1 MVRAAEAMTRRVAA
15 PQFHDDITQ
24 CPKLEV
30 DTEKQNYYAY
40 SSRDTSIDHDEDS
53 HLYLES
59 PYGTPISSQPIL
71 GKLTSPLK
79 RKRRFQFYRVPH
91 SIMRWICLGVFMSLV
106 LFIAFLFRFTISGSP
121 FRAAHPRL
129 PNSKPRPARWESFPF
144 LTRYYGGIRTLVLR
158 EENVPEYPGD
168 GMVEKIMD
176 TTPAGGKGGDNTRKR
191 SETMNS
197 LVFNPYP
204 DYKSEIYI
212 GKYGVKNDCFLDAN
226 KKTSIP
232 LVRYFR
238 GIPKGFPDAAMGS
251 NKLLGIND
259 DVCFD
264 RFGRLGPYG
273 LGYGIAAGGTGGGL
287 EGDRSGIG
295 EVWKD
300 TPMVDFRTVNWAEA
314 QERCVAANS
323 HRFPKLEPSRVD
335 RFAAMQIGASHAKD
349 DESTAKSQAKE
360 IKDVAA
366 PAATNDTLT
375 LPRSAV
381 IIRTWSDY
389 HYNAESIMFLRSLIA
404 ELSLLSGGEYT
415 LHFLIQVKDDN
426 LQIWSDDETYD
437 RVLKKALPQEFQG
450 MGTLWSER
458 QMGLMY
464 GGLQETFA
472 RDLPVHGVY
481 RSTFM
486 PVQYFSH
493 QHPEYDFIWNWEM
506 DVRYTGHWYHLF
518 NQVSE
523 WAKQQPRK
531 GLWERNSRFYVP
543 SVHGSWEDFRHM
555 IRVQTEIGTDN
566 PNNMWASPLDKKRP
580 SGEPEGKAEK
590 PIWGPVRPH
599 QQDIL
604 ETEGEGIPP
613 TTYEKDNYEWGVGEE
628 ADLIVFNP
636 LYDPEG
642 TTWLLRD
649 DVTGY
654 NISEGMPPRRAAI
667 ITTSRLSRKLLAT
680 MHRETS
686 MKRHS
691 MFSEMWPAT
700 TALHHGLKAV
710 YAPHS
715 VYIDRRWPTKYL
727 ESTFNAGRNG
737 ATGASRISVFG
748 DREHNFR
755 GTTWYYSAGHSP
767 NLWRRWFGYR
777 VDGNGGEEYELAT
790 EGRMCLP
797 PILLHPIKELE
808 MIIESVDR

>member
-30 DTEKQNYYAY
+30 DTEKQNYPN

-53 HLYLES
+53 YIYMDS
-59 PYGTPISSQPIL
+59 AYGTPISSRPIL
-71 GKLTSPLK
+71 GKPAVTMK
-79 RKRRFQFYRVPH
+79 RKRRFQLYRVPH
-91 SIMRWICLGVFMSLV
+91 SIMRWICLGVFMSLL
-106 LFIAFLFRFTISGSP
+106 LFIAFLFRFTISGSS
-121 FRAAHPRL
+121 FRGADL
-129 PNSKPRPARWESFPF
+129 QLSNSKPRPARWESFPF
-144 LTRYYGGIRTLVLR
+144 LTRYYGGIRTLVSR
-158 EENVPEYPGD
+158 QDNVPEYPGD
-168 GMVEKIMD
+168 GAVEKIMD
-176 TTPAGGKGGDNTRKR
+176 LPADPGEGDKSSKR
-191 SETMNS
+191 SEAMKS

-204 DYKSEIYI
+204 DYKSESYVR
-212 GKYGVKNDCFLDAN
+212 KYGVKNDCFLDAD
-226 KKTSIP
+226 KKISIP
-232 LVRYFR
+232 PVRHFP
-238 GIPKGFPDAAMGS
+238 GIPKGFPDAVMGS
-251 NKLLGIND
+251 NKLLGIKD
-259 DVCFD
+259 DVCFE

-287 EGDRSGIG
+287 EGDRSGIE
-295 EVWKD
+295 EVWRD
-300 TPMVDFRTVNWAEA
+300 TAEVDFRTVKWAEA
-314 QERCVAANS
+314 QERCVAANL
-323 HRFPKLEPSRVD
+323 HRFPKLEPPRID
-335 RFAAMQIGASHAKD
+335 RFAAMPIGASHSMDDMSTGNSQPKD
-349 DESTAKSQAKE
+349 N
-360 IKDVAA
+360 KDAAA
-366 PAATNDTLT
+366 PAPESTNDTLT

-389 HYNAESIMFLRSLIA
+389 KYNAESIMYFRSLIT

-437 RVLKKALPQEFQG
+437 RVLKNALPEEFRG

-458 QMGLMY
+458 QMGLIY

-493 QHPEYDFIWNWEM
+493 KHPEYDFIWNWEL

-518 NQVSE
+518 SQVSE

-531 GLWERNSRFYVP
+531 GLWERNSRFYIP
-543 SVHGSWEDFRHM
+543 SVHGSWEDFRQM
-555 IRVQTEIGTDN
+555 IRVHTEIGTDN
-566 PNNMWASPLDKKRP
+566 PNNIWAPPPGKKRP
-580 SGEPEGKAEK
+580 GGESEHKGDK
-590 PIWGPVRPH
+590 PIWGPERPH
-599 QQDIL
+599 EQDVL
-604 ETEGEGIPP
+604 ETEGEGTPP
-613 TTYEKDNYEWGVGEE
+613 TTYEKDQYEWGVGEE

-654 NISEGMPPRRAAI
+654 NLSDGMPPRRAAI
-667 ITTSRLSRKLLAT
+667 ITTSRLSRKLLAS

-686 MKRHS
+686 IKRHS

-710 YAPHS
+710 YAPHA
-715 VYIDRRWPTKYL
+715 VYIDRRWPIKYL

-737 ATGASRISVFG
+737 ATGGSRISVFG

-777 VDGNGGEEYELAT
+777 VDGVGGEQYELAN

-797 PILLHPIKELE
+797 PMLLHPIKELE
-808 MIIESVDR
+808 LILESEDR

>member
-1 MVRAAEAMTRRVAA
+1 MVRAASARTRRVAA
-15 PQFHDDITQ
+15 SQFHDDITQ
-24 CPKLEV
+24 CPKLEI
-30 DTEKQNYYAY
+30 DTEKQNYAY
-40 SSRDTSIDHDEDS
+40 SSRDTSFDHDEDS
-53 HLYLES
+53 HIYMDS
-59 PYGTPISSQPIL
+59 PYGTPTSSQPIL
-71 GKLTSPLK
+71 GRPQLPLK
-79 RKRRFQFYRVPH
+79 RKRRFQFYRVPQ
-91 SIMRWICLGVFMSLV
+91 SIMRWICLGVFMSLL
-106 LFIAFLFRFTISGSP
+106 LFIAFLFRFSLPGSS
-121 FRAAHPRL
+121 FRGVQIQL
-129 PNSKPRPARWESFPF
+129 SKARPRPAQWESFSF
-144 LTRYYGGIRTLVLR
+144 LTRYYGGIRTLVSR
-158 EENVPEYPGD
+158 QDNVPEYPGD

-176 TTPAGGKGGDNTRKR
+176 SPAGGAEGGVSGER
-191 SETMNS
+191 SEAMKS

-204 DYKSEIYI
+204 DYKSESYI
-212 GKYGVKNDCFLDAN
+212 EKYGVKNDCFLDAD
-226 KKTSIP
+226 KKLSIP
-232 LVRYFR
+232 PVRHFP

-287 EGDRSGIG
+287 EGDRSGID

-300 TPMVDFRTVNWAEA
+300 TPAVDFRTVKWAEA
-314 QERCVAANS
+314 QERCVTANN
-323 HRFPKLEPSRVD
+323 HRFPKLEPPRVD
-335 RFAAMQIGASHAKD
+335 RFVAMQLGALHARDENTRNTPPEDNKD
-349 DESTAKSQAKE
+349 TATT
-360 IKDVAA
+360 
-366 PAATNDTLT
+366 AATNDTLT
-375 LPRSAV
+375 LPRSVV

-389 HYNAESIMFLRSLIA
+389 KYNEESIMYLRSLIA
-404 ELSLLSGGEYT
+404 ELSLMSGGEYT

-426 LQIWSDDETYD
+426 LQIWSDDDSYY
-437 RVLKKALPQEFQG
+437 RVLKNALPPEFHG

-458 QMGLMY
+458 QMGLVY
-464 GGLQETFA
+464 GGLEETFA

-506 DVRYTGHWYHLF
+506 DVRYTGHWYHF
-518 NQVSE
+518 FRQVSE

-543 SVHGSWEDFRHM
+543 SVHGSWEDFRQM
-555 IRVQTEIGTDN
+555 IRVHTDIGTDN
-566 PNNMWASPLDKKRP
+566 PNNMWATPLDKKRP
-580 SGEPEGKAEK
+580 NGLPEGKGER
-590 PIWGPVRPH
+590 PIWGPERPH
-599 QQDIL
+599 EQDIL
-604 ETEGEGIPP
+604 ETDGEGIPP
-613 TTYEKDNYEWGVGEE
+613 TTYEKDKYEWGVGED

-636 LYDPEG
+636 LFDPEG
-642 TTWLLRD
+642 TTWLLRN

-654 NISEGMPPRRAAI
+654 NKTDGMPPRRAAI

-700 TALHHGLKAV
+700 AALHHGLKAV

-715 VYIDRRWPTKYL
+715 VYMDRRWPTKYL

-777 VDGNGGEEYELAT
+777 VDGGGGEEYELAT

-808 MIIESVDR
+808 MIIESLDR